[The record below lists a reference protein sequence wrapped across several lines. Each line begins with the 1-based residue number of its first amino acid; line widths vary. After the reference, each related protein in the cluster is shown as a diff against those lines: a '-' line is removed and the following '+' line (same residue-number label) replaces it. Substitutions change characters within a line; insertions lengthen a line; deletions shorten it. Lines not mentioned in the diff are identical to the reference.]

1 MCALCSPAFPCEKEH
16 LWSVVSLDA
25 TQIHQV
31 IVNPA
36 TTVSHAI
43 GSSPGTIT
51 INLASRVIGQD
62 DHLLRPDIQEG
73 LYVCLS
79 VVDSGCGMDPATVQ
93 RIFDPFFTTKPIGQ
107 GTGLGLSVVHEIVS
121 CYGGTITVYS
131 EPGKGSCFRLYFPA
145 IAGSAPVASTSTPAP
160 TPTSREHILYV
171 DDEEGLV
178 MLGTVLLQ
186 RLGYQ
191 ATGHV
196 DASAALADFRS
207 RPDYFAAMVTD
218 LSMPRMTDF
227 DLATQILRLCP
238 GFPVLMTS
246 GFVRPKTREPPN
258 CSASAVSS
266 PNRPLWTSWAKPW
279 LRPFTHARLLLRPLS
294 SSRRWKTFPR
304 RELTLYCA
312 RISFAL

>member
-1 MCALCSPAFPCEKEH
+1 MRALCSPAFPCEKEH

-36 TTVSHAI
+36 TTASHAI

-160 TPTSREHILYV
+160 TPISREHILYV

-186 RLGYQ
+186 RHRPRRCLRCASRFPL
-191 ATGHV
+191 ATRLFRCHGHGPLH
-196 DASAALADFRS
+196 ASYDRLRSCHSNSPALPGLS
-207 RPDYFAAMVTD
+207 RPDD
-218 LSMPRMTDF
+218 L
-227 DLATQILRLCP
+227 
-238 GFPVLMTS
+238 
-246 GFVRPKTREPPN
+246 
-258 CSASAVSS
+258 
-266 PNRPLWTSWAKPW
+266 W
-279 LRPFTHARLLLRPLS
+279 LRPPEDQRAAELLGIRRIITKPSTLDQLGEALAEAIH
-294 SSRRWKTFPR
+294 SRQAAATP
-304 RELTLYCA
+304 
-312 RISFAL
+312 SQ